1 MANQNTNQRQF
12 LDDSV
17 ESPDLPD
24 DETTDEDIP
33 DNVTVNGDG
42 IQQNNLAQQA
52 DLGIELEEEGVKG
65 SVGAD
70 NIDVQ
75 RSYKV
80 DGTIYQEVTYKGAI
94 DGKFY
99 KTANGKDISEQEF
112 YDKAPKQVRNKHNGG
127 QITQY
132 QFNQGNQYYKTAEVG
147 GKPTREKV
155 DNVEWATASKYEIKS
170 YQKGGN
176 GNATIYTPDGLQR
189 TTVSEVREAMREVG
203 NYKRTN
209 GAVNRR
215 VKINGKYYTAKELYV
230 AGKDSPLPDGQ
241 IFVYDGQ

>member
-1 MANQNTNQRQF
+1 MTNQNTDQRQF
-12 LDDSV
+12 LDDTV

-24 DETTDEDIP
+24 DEVDEGDIP
-33 DNVTVNGDG
+33 DNVTVDGDG

-52 DLGIELEEEGVKG
+52 DLDIDLEEEGVKG

-70 NIDVQ
+70 NIEIQ

-80 DGTIYQEVTYKGAI
+80 DGIIYQEVTYEGAI
-94 DGKFY
+94 KGEFY
-99 KTANGKDISEQEF
+99 KTANGKDISEEEF
-112 YDKAPKQVRNKHNGG
+112 YENAPKNVRNKHNGG

-132 QFNQGNQYYKTAEVG
+132 QFKQENQYYKTAEVG

-155 DNVEWATASKYEIKS
+155 DNVEWATASKYEITS
-170 YQKGGN
+170 YTKGGN

-189 TTVSEVREAMREVG
+189 TTVNEVREAMREVG

-209 GAVNRR
+209 GEVNRR
-215 VKINGKYYTAKELYV
+215 VKINGKYYTAKELYE
-230 AGKDSPLPDGQ
+230 AGKESPLPDGQ
-241 IFVYDGQ
+241 IFVYDGY